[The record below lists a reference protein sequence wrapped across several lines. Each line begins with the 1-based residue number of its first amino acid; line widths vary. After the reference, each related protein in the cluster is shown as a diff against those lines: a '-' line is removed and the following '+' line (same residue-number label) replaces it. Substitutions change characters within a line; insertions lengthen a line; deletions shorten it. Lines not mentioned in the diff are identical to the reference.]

1 MREDDVKEVEKLH
14 AELAESQTIIQ
25 SLVDEIAELKLDK
38 QRLINQAGTC
48 CDED

>member
-14 AELAESQTIIQ
+14 AELAAADTIIQ
-25 SLVDEIAELKLDK
+25 SLTDEIVELKTNI